1 MRFFICP
8 HPSPIANLALSF
20 NGILGPPISIKAVNT
35 LQLFACLTPPTL
47 TLTVLIDMKEYR
59 IITSFAL
66 HGDHMFL
73 RIKCHDRLVLHC
85 CEQRIGC
92 CRNACIVLFEK
103 AAEHQDLQRRECD
116 AVLCVQDGER
126 ARCGVQLD
134 GALSAEGLADKWLIW
149 LEKWHVQ
156 CPPTCSTGTPLAFR
170 SEQ

>member
-1 MRFFICP
+1 
-8 HPSPIANLALSF
+8 
-20 NGILGPPISIKAVNT
+20 
-35 LQLFACLTPPTL
+35 
-47 TLTVLIDMKEYR
+47 
-59 IITSFAL
+59 
-66 HGDHMFL
+66 MFL

-156 CPPTCSTGTPLAFR
+156 CPPTCSTGTPLAYQPSRRALSLASCRAISASITTCALCAASGCGRR
-170 SEQ
+170 S